1 MTSRVIRTL
10 ASVALLGAAC
20 GNVREE
26 PEDAAV
32 RPVAC
37 NGGVVD
43 VLPNGS
49 FDAATPAWRQEAA
62 TPPRNLICGQPL
74 ITPDSG
80 SSAGCLGGGDDGTTT
95 TLSQEIFL
103 PAGAI
108 SARLTGRV
116 CIATAETQLIDS
128 DILTFDIL
136 DGIVS
141 VGMLGRRTN
150 LQGSSACVFTSFT
163 FDAPLNRDP
172 VSATFRIQSTLDV
185 GDPTSFYVDSLKLTV
200 ACR

>member
-26 PEDAAV
+26 PADAV
-32 RPVAC
+32 MRPVAC
-37 NGGVVD
+37 NGDVVD
-43 VLPNGS
+43 VLPNGG
-49 FDAATPAWRQEAA
+49 FDAATPPWRQEPAS
-62 TPPRNLICGQPL
+62 PSLLCGQPR

-80 SSAGCLGGGDDGTTT
+80 PSAGCLGGGDDGTTT
-95 TLSQEIFL
+95 TLSQDISL

-108 SARLTGRV
+108 GARLVGRV
-116 CIATAETQLIDS
+116 CIATAETQPFDS
-128 DILTFDIL
+128 DILRFDIL

-141 VGMLGRRTN
+141 IGMLGQRTN
-150 LQGSSACVFTSFT
+150 LQGSAACVFTSFT
-163 FDAPLNRDP
+163 FEAPLARDP
-172 VSATFRIQSTLDV
+172 VTATFRIQSTLDV
-185 GDPTSFYVDSLKLTV
+185 GDPTSFYVDSLRLTV

>member
-1 MTSRVIRTL
+1 MSSWAKHAL
-10 ASVALLGAAC
+10 APVALLGAAC
-20 GNVREE
+20 GTVTNEQK
-26 PEDAAV
+26 PDANM

-43 VLPNGS
+43 ALPNGA
-49 FDAATPAWRQEAA
+49 FDATEPAWRSEPAS
-62 TPPRNLICGQPL
+62 PGLLCGQPR

-80 SSAGCLGGGDDGTTT
+80 MFAGCLGGGVDGSTN
-95 TLSQEIFL
+95 TLSQEIAL

-108 SARLTGRV
+108 SARLTGRI
-116 CIATAETQLIDS
+116 CIATAETQPLDS
-128 DILTFDIL
+128 DIITFDIL

-150 LQGSSACVFTSFT
+150 LQGASACVFTSFT
-163 FDAPLNRDP
+163 FDAPLTRDP
-172 VSATFRIQSTLDV
+172 ATATFRIQSTLDV
-185 GDPTSFYVDSLKLTV
+185 GDPTSFYVDSLQLTV

>member
-1 MTSRVIRTL
+1 MTSRVIRML

-20 GNVREE
+20 GSVRDE
-26 PEDAAV
+26 PEDAPA

-49 FDAATPAWRQEAA
+49 FDAADPPWRQEPAA
-62 TPPRNLICGQPL
+62 PGLLCGQPR

-80 SSAGCLGGGDDGTTT
+80 ALAGCLGGGDDGTTT
-95 TLSQEIFL
+95 TLSQDISL

-108 SARLTGRV
+108 SARLVGRV
-116 CIATAETQLIDS
+116 CIATEETQPLDS

-136 DGIVS
+136 DGIVAI
-141 VGMLGRRTN
+141 GMIGRRTN
-150 LQGSSACVFTSFT
+150 LQGAAACNFTSFT
-163 FDAPLNRDP
+163 LDAPLTDDP
-172 VSATFRIQSTLDV
+172 VTATFRIQSTLDV
-185 GDPTSFYVDSLKLTV
+185 GQPTSFYVDSLRLTV